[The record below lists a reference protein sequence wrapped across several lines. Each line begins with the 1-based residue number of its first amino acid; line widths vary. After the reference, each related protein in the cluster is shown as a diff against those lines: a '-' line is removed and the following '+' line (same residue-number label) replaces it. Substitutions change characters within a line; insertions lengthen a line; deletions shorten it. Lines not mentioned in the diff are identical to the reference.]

1 MINILLKKTDR
12 SLEAE
17 WRSRPDRNMFV
28 KSILESMGCQRILNI
43 GSGGKRELAKIVGV
57 DKAVFDVDMSGDCDL
72 MLDLDSVE
80 ALPFRDGEYDMVCAM
95 DVLEHLEN
103 FHLINDELFRVSSR
117 CVLISLPNSATEFLQ
132 VALGRTDPGPKEE
145 RGFFSKYYGLPLTP
159 PADRHRW
166 WLYPSDIVRFY
177 ENFAIAKGCRVTYF
191 IPKASFFRSIIK
203 LVLSNNLYYT
213 FFLPHIAILL
223 EKRS

>member
-1 MINILLKKTDR
+1 MINVLLNNVDQSIAADWISR
-12 SLEAE
+12 SE
-17 WRSRPDRNMFV
+17 RSMFV
-28 KSILESMGCQRILNI
+28 KSISKSKACKKILNV
-43 GSGGKRELAKIVGV
+43 GSGGKRDLANIV
-57 DKAVFDVDMSGDCDL
+57 DTNTIVFDIDMAGDCDL
-72 MLDLDSVE
+72 KLNLDHIKT
-80 ALPFRDGEYDMVCAM
+80 LPFADGEYDMVCAM

-103 FHLINDELFRVSSR
+103 FHHINNELFRVSSR
-117 CVLISLPNSATEFLQ
+117 CILISLPNSATEFLQ

-191 IPKASFFRSIIK
+191 IPKAGFFRSIVR
-203 LVLSNNLYYT
+203 LVLGSNLYYT
-213 FFLPHIAILL
+213 FFLPHVAILL